1 MSKEKTNTIFN
12 SLYANRIIVKRNG
25 APIINLS
32 LIFGLIAF
40 LTAPWLVI
48 GGAIAALALGYK
60 FSFDRNAADFTG
72 NFDEGVQ
79 DAKNN
84 VRSVVDAVTDHNEAQ
99 N

>member
-25 APIINLS
+25 AVIINLS

-72 NFDEGVQ
+72 NFDEVVQ

>member
-1 MSKEKTNTIFN
+1 MSKEKTNHIFN
-12 SLYANRIIVKRNG
+12 SLYANRIIIKRNG
-25 APIINLS
+25 AVIINLS

-72 NFDEGVQ
+72 TFDEVVQ
-79 DAKNN
+79 DAKDN